1 MNTTDFETGLRRDGY
16 NDVFTKELP
25 AGQSVAEHNHPF
37 DVHALVL
44 NGEIT
49 LTVDGVASTYR
60 EGDKFTM
67 AAGCRHQEDVGPE
80 GVSYLVGR
88 RHPQ

>member
-1 MNTTDFETGLRRDGY
+1 MNTTDFEAALVRNGY
-16 NDVFTKELP
+16 NDVFTKDLP
-25 AGQSVAEHNHPF
+25 AGQTVTEHDHPF

-44 NGEIT
+44 GGEIT

-60 EGDKFTM
+60 EGDEFIM

-88 RHPQ
+88 RHTQ